1 MDSSNACGAAAA
13 SSSTFQCCIPP
24 SKPIY
29 CAAPHANSKCL
40 NCNQNRKAE
49 CVGGTFVKFVFL
61 FLFLLS
67 PFNFSPSPPTQLF
80 LSFAK
85 VYLTSINEISGLCP
99 GGANDDVQC
108 CVLPQDDDNTRDKD
122 LKNYD
127 YHVSA
132 AASASSD
139 EGSGT
144 PMDFGYDETAET
156 DSAPRY
162 VEQGNEVEET

>member
-1 MDSSNACGAAAA
+1 MQTPNASIAIKTVKQNVSEVLL
-13 SSSTFQCCIPP
+13 SSSFFFFFFFFLPLTFPLP
-24 SKPIY
+24 LP
-29 CAAPHANSKCL
+29 
-40 NCNQNRKAE
+40 
-49 CVGGTFVKFVFL
+49 
-61 FLFLLS
+61 
-67 PFNFSPSPPTQLF
+67 QLF
-80 LSFAK
+80 LSFAN
-85 VYLTSINEISGLCP
+85 VYPSSINEISGLCP

-108 CVLPQDDDNTRDKD
+108 CVLPQDGDDNTRDKD

-162 VEQGNEVEET
+162 VEQGNEVEETRFPAQDMGLVYNNRVGGSWRMQG